1 MAATPCRDG
10 KFTCGADVGPM
21 QMPALCLTF
30 AACCAAVRLKSRSA
44 DLSALARSDARGRG
58 RGNARE
64 ARVFRCPCGS
74 WQPTS
79 CHQRRPVGAVVSPFG
94 NRVALP
100 LCQRNTHQTPPP
112 PRGL

>member
-79 CHQRRPVGAVVSPFG
+79 CHQRRPVGAVLT
-94 NRVALP
+94 ALR
-100 LCQRNTHQTPPP
+100 QS
-112 PRGL
+112 

>member
-1 MAATPCRDG
+1 MKALSKPSIEPEGSTTAATPCRDG
-10 KFTCGADVGPM
+10 KVTCGADVGPM
-21 QMPALCLTF
+21 QMPALCLTL
-30 AACCAAVRLKSRSA
+30 AACCAAARLKSRSA

-79 CHQRRPVGAVVSPFG
+79 CHQRRPVGAVLT
-94 NRVALP
+94 ALR
-100 LCQRNTHQTPPP
+100 QS
-112 PRGL
+112 